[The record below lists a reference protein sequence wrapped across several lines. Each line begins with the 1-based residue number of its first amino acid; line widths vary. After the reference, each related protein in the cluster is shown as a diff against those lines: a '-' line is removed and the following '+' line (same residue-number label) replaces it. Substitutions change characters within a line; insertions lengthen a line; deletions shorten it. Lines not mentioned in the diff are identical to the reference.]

1 MPNQP
6 IRLRRPAI
14 VTPAAANI
22 VIAAMRPKTSAPVLD
37 SLPSAPG
44 LLTPGFSPGLF
55 SPGLFSPGLFSPG
68 FSPGRSG
75 SVPSLLTRPLMA
87 LSSAARSAV

>member
-14 VTPAAANI
+14 VTPTAANI
-22 VIAAMRPKTSAPVLD
+22 VIAAMRPKTSAPVFGQLAVGAGLVD
-37 SLPSAPG
+37 TRLLTGLVLAG
-44 LLTPGFSPGLF
+44 LLAR
-55 SPGLFSPGLFSPG
+55 
-68 FSPGRSG
+68 RSG

>member
-6 IRLRRPAI
+6 IRLRRQAI

-44 LLTPGFSPGLF
+44 LLTPGFSPGLL
-55 SPGLFSPGLFSPG
+55 LFCFH
-68 FSPGRSG
+68 
-75 SVPSLLTRPLMA
+75 
-87 LSSAARSAV
+87 

>member
-44 LLTPGFSPGLF
+44 LLTPGY
-55 SPGLFSPGLFSPG
+55 SPGLFSPG

-87 LSSAARSAV
+87 VSSAARSAV

>member
-55 SPGLFSPGLFSPG
+55 SPGLFSPG

-87 LSSAARSAV
+87 LSSAARSTV

>member
-55 SPGLFSPGLFSPG
+55 SPGLFSPG